1 MVTNVLITSSDE
13 ITLITLQNCPA
24 DIDYIARIFENIAQD
39 SINVDMISLAP
50 PQGTCSSISFTISD
64 DDLGKILEFT
74 SSLREE
80 LTDIKPVVSSGNCKI
95 SVYDEHMRNNP
106 GMAATVFKA
115 ISSVN
120 TDIRIITTSEVEI
133 SLLVTKADADA
144 ALNAIKS
151 ALNV

>member
-1 MVTNVLITSSDE
+1 MVSNISITASDE

-24 DIDYIARIFENIAQD
+24 DIDAIARIFENIAQ
-39 SINVDMISLAP
+39 SGINVDMISLAP

-74 SSLREE
+74 SALRED

-95 SVYDEHMRNNP
+95 SIYDEHMRNNP
-106 GMAATVFKA
+106 GMAAAVFKSL
-115 ISSVN
+115 SSVH
-120 TDIRIITTSEVEI
+120 TDIRVITTSEVEI
-133 SLLVTKADADA
+133 SVLVTKADADA
-144 ALNAIKS
+144 ALNAIKT